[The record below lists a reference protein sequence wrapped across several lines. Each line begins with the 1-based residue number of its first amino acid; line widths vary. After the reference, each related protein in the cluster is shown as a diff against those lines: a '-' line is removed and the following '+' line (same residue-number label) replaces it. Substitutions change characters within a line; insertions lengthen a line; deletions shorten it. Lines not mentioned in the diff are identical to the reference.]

1 VTLET
6 FLLERMQT
14 LYENT
19 VEINLTESGV
29 KPMTL
34 RSFLTA
40 AEREEVLDLS
50 QGYGHTD
57 GTPALRKAIA
67 GLYPGATSDN
77 ILVGAGSAEANFVA
91 AWTLFGEGGPE
102 RTKAAAMLPNYT
114 QIHGIAKSLGAE
126 LTPFSLSSDRGWA
139 LDVDGLQRAVGPD
152 TKVILICN
160 PNNPTGHV
168 LTEAEMAAVVDV
180 ARKAGAWI
188 LSDEIYRGAELGG
201 RPETSSF
208 WGRYDKVIV
217 TGSVSKALAFSGLRL
232 GWLVA
237 SGDFAKEAR
246 RRQDYTT
253 IGTTPISQYVATRVL
268 EPKRRRQLLERSR
281 VILERNLAI
290 VGDWVA
296 RNGNRLS
303 WQPPEAG
310 GVAFVRYDFSI
321 GSEQLSTLLR
331 ERESTF
337 IVAGAWFGLEGHV
350 RIGIGGDSH
359 ELQEGLQRIDR
370 LLATL

>member
-57 GTPALRKAIA
+57 GTSALRKAIA

-91 AWTLFGEGGPE
+91 AWTLFGEGG
-102 RTKAAAMLPNYT
+102 KAAAMLPNYT
-114 QIHGIAKSLGAE
+114 QIHGVAKSLGAE
-126 LTPFSLSSDRGWA
+126 LSPFMLRSDRGWT
-139 LDVDGLQRAVGPD
+139 LDVESLKRAVVPD
-152 TKVILICN
+152 TKVILLCH

-168 LTEAEMAAVVDV
+168 LTAAEMDAVIEV

-188 LSDEIYRGAELGG
+188 LSDEIYRGSELGG
-201 RPETSSF
+201 RPETTSF

-253 IGTTPISQYVATRVL
+253 IGTTPVSQYVATRVL
-268 EPKRRRQLLERSR
+268 EPSRRQQLLERSR
-281 VILERNLAI
+281 AILERNLKI

-296 RNGNRLS
+296 SHGNRLS

-310 GVAFVRYDFSI
+310 GVAFIRYDFPI
-321 GSEQLSTLLR
+321 GSEKLSTLLR
-331 ERESTF
+331 ERESVF

-350 RIGIGGDSH
+350 RIGIGGDRH
-359 ELQEGLQRIDR
+359 ELQEGLKRIDR

>member
-1 VTLET
+1 LET

-40 AEREEVLDLS
+40 AEQQEVLDLS

-57 GTPALRKAIA
+57 GTPALRQAIA
-67 GLYPGATSDN
+67 GLYPGAKSEN

-91 AWTLFGEGGPE
+91 AWTLFGERG
-102 RTKAAAMLPNYT
+102 TKAAAMLPNYT

-126 LTPFSLSSDRGWA
+126 LRSFHLVSEKGWA
-139 LDVDGLQRAVGPD
+139 LDVDSLKRAVGKD
-152 TKVILICN
+152 TEVILVCN

-168 LTEAEMAAVVDV
+168 LTAAEMGAVIEVAA
-180 ARKAGAWI
+180 KAGCWI
-188 LSDEIYRGAELGG
+188 LSDEIYRGSELGG
-201 RPETSSF
+201 RPETQSF
-208 WGRYDKVIV
+208 WGRYDKVIC

-237 SGDFAKEAR
+237 SGDFAYTAR
-246 RRQDYTT
+246 LRQDYTT
-253 IGTTPISQYVATRVL
+253 IGTTPVSQYVAARVL
-268 EPKRRRQLLERSR
+268 EPKRREQLLQRSR
-281 VILERNLAI
+281 AILERNAGI
-290 VGDWVA
+290 IDDWVKSH
-296 RNGNRLS
+296 GNRLS

-310 GVAFVRYDFSI
+310 GVAFIRYDYPI
-321 GSEQLSTLLR
+321 GSEALSKLLR
-331 ERESTF
+331 EKESTF

-359 ELQEGLQRIDR
+359 ELQHGLERIDKV
-370 LLATL
+370 LKTL

>member
-1 VTLET
+1 MTLET

-34 RSFLTA
+34 RNFLTA
-40 AEREEVLDLS
+40 AEQQEVLDLS

-67 GLYPGATSDN
+67 GLYPGATSEN

-91 AWTLFGEGGPE
+91 AWTLFGEGG
-102 RTKAAAMLPNYT
+102 KAAAMLPNYT
-114 QIHGIAKSLGAE
+114 QIHGVAKSLGAE
-126 LTPFSLSSDRGWA
+126 LSPFYLISEKGWA
-139 LDVDGLQRAVGPD
+139 LDVESLKRAVGKD
-152 TKVILICN
+152 TKVILVCN

-168 LTEAEMAAVVDV
+168 LTAAEMDAIVDV
-180 ARKAGAWI
+180 ARKAGCWI
-188 LSDEIYRGAELGG
+188 LSDEIYRGSEFGG
-201 RPETSSF
+201 RPETTSF
-208 WGRYDKVIV
+208 WGRYDKVIC

-237 SGDFAKEAR
+237 SGDFAYSAR
-246 RRQDYTT
+246 LRQDYTT
-253 IGTTPISQYVATRVL
+253 IGTTPISQYVGARVL
-268 EPKRRRQLLERSR
+268 EPARRKQLLDRSR
-281 VILERNLAI
+281 VILERNRQI
-290 VGDWVA
+290 IDEWVKSH
-296 RNGNRLS
+296 GNRLS

-310 GVAFVRYDFSI
+310 GVAFIRYDFPI
-321 GSEQLSTLLR
+321 GSEALSKLLR
-331 ERESTF
+331 EKESTF

-359 ELQEGLQRIDR
+359 ELQEGLKRIDKV
-370 LLATL
+370 LKGL